1 MRSVTPSSF
10 QATGLPPLRATAARN
25 ACSDCSSRP
34 VLRYRMPRLI
44 SAPANC
50 GYAAAICW
58 NSSSASVALPVRIM
72 PTARSKSAVARRG
85 TSTGGALGAAA
96 PAVAAEAVPAGV
108 GTAAGCWV
116 AGTAALGGSVR
127 SGVLLQAQSSTASA
141 AGAAGLVDLSDH
153 ILRQLRLAV
162 ARGLELRERDEAL
175 AHPFVIH

>member
-1 MRSVTPSSF
+1 
-10 QATGLPPLRATAARN
+10 
-25 ACSDCSSRP
+25 
-34 VLRYRMPRLI
+34 MPRLI

-96 PAVAAEAVPAGV
+96 PGVAAPGVAAEAVPAGV
-108 GTAAGCWV
+108 DTAAGCWL

-141 AGAAGLVDLSDH
+141 TGAAGLVDLSDH
-153 ILRQLRLAV
+153 IMRQLRLAV
-162 ARGLELRERDEAL
+162 ACGLELRERDEAL